1 VNARDLCLIT
11 RTLMSNILPPLFIPA
26 TDRKNSESLST
37 ISLPPLSSWPDGYRA
52 FSSFSSPPPGSSSSP
67 MTPFSTESY
76 VHSHIRSS
84 PGIASEHDN
93 YAKSDHLPSIWD
105 RNDVQHP
112 NAKSSYALP
121 SFKSSFPNEA
131 SFPLSSRYDAS
142 ALYDG
147 ASTHFHE
154 DRSYSPRDV
163 APRHS
168 NTFYNTFYDS
178 EEEGQDE
185 GAGFNLAGDSRATF
199 FHISAIPV
207 RPHALSEM
215 RKSLPTWSPP
225 ALPGLQLVSRPISE
239 PAPSTSGLLYPSV
252 LSDEHEDTSE
262 APFTFPMSSD
272 HQSMMCDARQSL
284 PSLMSDRDTSPEQ
297 EEMQPSS
304 PLPPSSPPLSH
315 VSFPRSPMTRSI
327 SPLSFAPSSPPPV
340 SSSPLTFGS
349 SEDHDEN
356 MDMDDETGILVDHLE
371 VVPTTGLEPTTV
383 VS

>member
-1 VNARDLCLIT
+1 
-11 RTLMSNILPPLFIPA
+11 MSNILPPLFIPA

-37 ISLPPLSSWPDGYRA
+37 ISLPPLSSWSDGYRA
-52 FSSFSSPPPGSSSSP
+52 FSSFSSPPPRSSSPP
-67 MTPFSTESY
+67 MTPFSTESQVY
-76 VHSHIRSS
+76 SHIRSS
-84 PGIASEHDN
+84 PGIASEHDH

-112 NAKSSYALP
+112 NVKSSYALP
-121 SFKSSFPNEA
+121 SFKSSFANEA

-154 DRSYSPRDV
+154 DRSYSPRDA

-168 NTFYNTFYDS
+168 NTFYDS

-185 GAGFNLAGDSRATF
+185 GAGFSLAGDSRATF
-199 FHISAIPV
+199 FHTSAERGQWRHDPIPV
-207 RPHALSEM
+207 RPHARSEM
-215 RKSLPTWSPP
+215 RKSLPTGSPP

-239 PAPSTSGLLYPSV
+239 PAPSTSGLLYPFV
-252 LSDEHEDTSE
+252 LPDEHEDASE

-284 PSLMSDRDTSPEQ
+284 PSLMSDRDSPEQ

-315 VSFPRSPMTRSI
+315 VSFPCSPMARSI

-356 MDMDDETGILVDHLE
+356 MELDDETGIPVDHLE
-371 VVPTTGLEPTTV
+371 VVPTTRSEPTAA